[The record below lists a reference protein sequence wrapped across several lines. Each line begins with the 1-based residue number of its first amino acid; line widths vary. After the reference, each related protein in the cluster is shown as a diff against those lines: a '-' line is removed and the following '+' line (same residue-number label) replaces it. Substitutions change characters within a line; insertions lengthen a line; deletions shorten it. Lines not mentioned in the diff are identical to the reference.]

1 MWYIN
6 VLGSSLFFLF
16 GRARC
21 RKKLRQEEYDD
32 LYSRRK
38 EECDLISLVGFF
50 VFRSGA
56 KLYCTVNFSTDNS
69 LIQYRK

>member
-21 RKKLRQEEYDD
+21 RKKLRQEEYD
-32 LYSRRK
+32 L
-38 EECDLISLVGFF
+38 LISLVGFF
-50 VFRSGA
+50 VFRSGG
-56 KLYCTVNFSTDNS
+56 KLYCTVNFSTDNTVLQEVGYS
-69 LIQYRK
+69 AFCL